1 MVAELLDADRHA
13 WNEIALHQ
21 NLVAFDAVVAS
32 RIPLGRTQDDFWAW
46 SGERHG
52 LYTVKSAYRLLS
64 EVEMQTR
71 AHATGVP
78 SHSEAAS
85 DPRWA
90 KLWKQRLPLKV
101 RVFWWR
107 VMHDFIPC
115 RANLHRR
122 HIDPIANCGI
132 CGACE
137 ETTYHAL
144 VECSLAHGFWRKLK
158 ELERIK
164 LPKLRSR
171 TWPEDLLN
179 DTYCSEKDRIIILCG
194 MWSLWNTRNDI
205 HHGKKSIEH
214 TLAID
219 WALDACFHLL
229 TSQQGSRQIQVNQ
242 VARWSPPPED
252 VVKINCDGG
261 FRVEDMTGSTGAMIR
276 RSDGSFVGAEAS

>member
-1 MVAELLDADRHA
+1 
-13 WNEIALHQ
+13 
-21 NLVAFDAVVAS
+21 
-32 RIPLGRTQDDFWAW
+32 
-46 SGERHG
+46 
-52 LYTVKSAYRLLS
+52 
-64 EVEMQTR
+64 
-71 AHATGVP
+71 
-78 SHSEAAS
+78 
-85 DPRWA
+85 
-90 KLWKQRLPLKV
+90 
-101 RVFWWR
+101 
-107 VMHDFIPC
+107 MHDFIPC

-158 ELERIK
+158 ELEGIK

-205 HHGKKSIEH
+205 HHGKKPMEH